1 MHVNDLRQMD
11 DDTLVDQYE
20 DLKAGLYRLRQLKAT
35 GELVDTS
42 QFRKTKADIARVLTV
57 LREREL
63 AAMIAQMEEEA

>member
-1 MHVNDLRQMD
+1 MHISELRQMD
-11 DDTLVDQYE
+11 DDTLLDEYE
-20 DLKAGLYRLRQLKAT
+20 DMKAGLYRLRQQKAT

-42 QFRKTKADIARVLTV
+42 QFRKTKANIARVLTV